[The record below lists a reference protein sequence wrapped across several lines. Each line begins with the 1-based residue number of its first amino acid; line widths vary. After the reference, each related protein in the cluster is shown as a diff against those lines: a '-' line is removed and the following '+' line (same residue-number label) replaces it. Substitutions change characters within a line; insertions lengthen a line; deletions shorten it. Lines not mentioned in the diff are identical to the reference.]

1 MENKAKGIQSLDH
14 PLVAIKRK
22 DHTDFFVN
30 CPISKTGFSISGTID
45 MESSADY
52 PLCLACQYNNG
63 CGGCAYARRK
73 AGVPDDA
80 RLIGFNTNA
89 AKQPIQATIEIRGET
104 FTTNL
109 EPGRDMGKSIIDI
122 WEELLPESATFL
134 NLRTGRYVRISKNP
148 KVQFNTYHGKCYGW
162 ISSDGYSFS
171 RDSVQLF
178 GISNSCWACTWYKK
192 NGQGFPGPFGYKFP
206 I

>member
-1 MENKAKGIQSLDH
+1 MENKAKGIQNLDR

-52 PLCLACQYNNG
+52 PLCPACQYNNG

-89 AKQPIQATIEIRGET
+89 AKQPIQATIEIREET

-122 WEELLPESATFL
+122 WEDLLPESATFI
-134 NLRTGRYVRISKNP
+134 NLRSGEIRP
-148 KVQFNTYHGKCYGW
+148 HF
-162 ISSDGYSFS
+162 
-171 RDSVQLF
+171 
-178 GISNSCWACTWYKK
+178 
-192 NGQGFPGPFGYKFP
+192 
-206 I
+206 